1 MSREADIARAVALLR
16 AGELVAVPTE
26 TVYGLA
32 ADATNAAA
40 VAKIFAAKGRP
51 TGHPLI
57 AHLASVEWLSRW
69 TRDVPALA
77 LSLGRRFWP
86 GPLTLIVGRGEG
98 IPTVVTGGLD
108 TVAVRVPAHELTRA
122 IIEGLGR
129 PIAAPSAN
137 RFGSV
142 SPTTAEHVRRDLG
155 DAVAFVVDGG
165 ACSVGVESTI
175 VDLTGDAPVIARP
188 GGISREDI
196 EAVVGSQ
203 VPIRSQ
209 GEIKASGTLPSHYAP
224 RAQVVLVDRAMLVD
238 EANRLAARGRRV
250 GVLLPDELRD
260 GVDAAVVVASFS
272 DVAEVAAQQLYA
284 ALRALDD
291 RDCEVIVAALPPE
304 VGLGAAIADRLRR
317 AAYDDTR
324 GD

>member
-1 MSREADIARAVALLR
+1 VSKDEDVARAVELLR

-32 ADATNAAA
+32 ADATNPAA

-57 AHLASVEWLSRW
+57 AHLAAVDWLPRW
-69 TRDVPALA
+69 TRDVSDMALA
-77 LSLGRRFWP
+77 LGHRFWP
-86 GPLTLIVGRGEG
+86 GPLTLILGRGPE
-98 IPTVVTGGLD
+98 IPTEVTGGLD

-122 IIEGLGR
+122 IIAALGR

-165 ACSVGVESTI
+165 PCAVGVESTI
-175 VDLTGDAPVIARP
+175 VDLTGDGPIIARP

-196 EAVVGSQ
+196 EAVVGAE
-203 VPIRSQ
+203 VPIRAH

-224 RAQVVLVDRAMLVD
+224 RARVVLVARAELAR
-238 EANRLAARGRRV
+238 EANRRAAAGERT
-250 GVLLPDELRD
+250 GVLVPDELRS
-260 GVDAAVVVASFS
+260 GVDAAVELAPFS
-272 DVAEVAAQQLYA
+272 DVAEQAAQQLYA
-284 ALRALDD
+284 ALRSLDD
-291 RDCEVIVAALPPE
+291 RECEVIVAALPPE

-317 AAYDDTR
+317 AAYEDD
-324 GD
+324 GGK